1 MKKMKFYAAALVCSC
16 ALLFCAQG
24 KVIIKEPEEKTS
36 SVYNGIAVITQIRPA
51 VSGSGADD
59 SDYVEIYYDFVPV
72 KNGMPVYSEIESSGR
87 MIKLV
92 YDNREIFHKNWVK
105 KWDITSGKEYRV
117 SRKITRKN
125 NKINIVTYE
134 VYLEPG
140 KK

>member
-1 MKKMKFYAAALVCSC
+1 
-16 ALLFCAQG
+16 
-24 KVIIKEPEEKTS
+24 
-36 SVYNGIAVITQIRPA
+36 
-51 VSGSGADD
+51 
-59 SDYVEIYYDFVPV
+59 
-72 KNGMPVYSEIESSGR
+72 

-105 KWDITSGKEYRV
+105 KWDITSGKEYRA